1 MNPDRGQTEKM
12 LLIVMPALL
21 SMVQH
26 WKMILTL
33 HIHVHSDMLRVDNQ
47 LMKPYSD
54 FHDAWGLLI
63 N

>member
-1 MNPDRGQTEKM
+1 
-12 LLIVMPALL
+12 
-21 SMVQH
+21 MVQH